1 MAGNVIRLELSE
13 ASLGGQVLQGRMSPS
28 LASLE
33 HLEYLDLSALVL
45 PGINSSSPKF
55 LGSMTNLRYLDL
67 SGCFLSGSV
76 SPWLGNLSKLE
87 YLDLSFSTLSG
98 RVPPELG
105 NLTRLKH
112 LDLGNMQHMYSADI
126 SWITHL
132 RSLEY
137 LDMSLVNLSM
147 VAPGW
152 PHVLNTVPSLEV
164 LNLVKCTLPS
174 TPQALAQLN
183 LTKLVQLDLSSNR
196 LGHPIQSCWF
206 WNLTSIESLEL
217 SETFLHGPFPTALG
231 SFTALQ
237 WLGFS
242 DNGNAATL
250 LADMRSLCSMKSLG
264 LGGSLSHGN
273 IEDLVDRLPHGITRD
288 KPAQE
293 GNFTSLSY
301 LDLSDNHLAGII
313 PSDIAYT
320 IPSLCHLDLS
330 RNNLTGPIPII
341 ENSSLSELILRSN
354 QLTGQIPKLD
364 RKIEVMDIS
373 INLLS
378 GPFPIDIGSPNLL
391 ALILS
396 SNYLIGRIPESVCE
410 SQSMII
416 VDLSNNF
423 LEGAFP
429 KCFQMQR
436 LIFLLLS
443 HNSFSAKLPSF
454 LRNSNLLSY
463 VDLSWN
469 KFSGTLPQWIG
480 HMVNLHF
487 LHLSHNMFYGHIP
500 IKITNLKN
508 LHYFSLA
515 ANNISGAI
523 PRCLSKLTMMIGKQ
537 STIIE
542 IDWFHAYFD
551 FVDGSLGRIFSVVM
565 KHQEQQY
572 GDSILDVVG
581 IDLSLNSLTGGI
593 PDEITSL
600 KRLLSL
606 NLSWNQLSGEIV
618 EKIGAMN
625 SLESLDLSR
634 NKFSGEIPPSLA
646 NLTYLSYLDLSYN
659 NLTGRIPRGSQL
671 DTLYAENPHIYDG
684 NNGLYGPP
692 LQRNCLG
699 SELPKN
705 SSQIMSKNVSDELM
719 FYFGLG
725 SGFTVG
731 LWVVFCVVLFKKTWR
746 IALFRFFDW
755 IHDKVYVF
763 VAITWASIGREATT
777 D

>member
-1 MAGNVIRLELSE
+1 MVSSAACFFFFFFFSRLITIYFCFSPIAHARHPVTRAPDAGDGCVCKERDALLDFMRGINDADNALASWQWEKDCCWWIGVTCSSNRIRMAGNVIRLELSE

-28 LASLE
+28 LSSLE

-45 PGINSSSPKF
+45 PSINSSSPKF
-55 LGSMTNLRYLDL
+55 LGSMTKLRYLDL
-67 SGCFLSGSV
+67 SGCLF
-76 SPWLGNLSKLE
+76 
-87 YLDLSFSTLSG
+87 SG

-152 PHVLNTVPSLEV
+152 PHVLNTIPSLEV

-206 WNLTSIESLEL
+206 WNLTSIESLKL

-250 LADMRSLCSMKSLG
+250 LVDMRSLCSMKSLG

-378 GPFPIDIGSPNLL
+378 GPLPIDIGSPNLL

-436 LIFLLLS
+436 WRILEANQSLLG
-443 HNSFSAKLPSF
+443 
-454 LRNSNLLSY
+454 SY

-469 KFSGTLPQWIG
+469 KFSGTLPLWIG

-523 PRCLSKLTMMIGKQ
+523 PRCLSKLTMMIGKH

-551 FVDGSLGRIFSVVM
+551 VVDGSLGRIFSVVM

-606 NLSWNQLSGEIV
+606 NLSWNQLSG
-618 EKIGAMN
+618 
-625 SLESLDLSR
+625 
-634 NKFSGEIPPSLA
+634 
-646 NLTYLSYLDLSYN
+646 
-659 NLTGRIPRGSQL
+659 
-671 DTLYAENPHIYDG
+671 
-684 NNGLYGPP
+684 
-692 LQRNCLG
+692 
-699 SELPKN
+699 
-705 SSQIMSKNVSDELM
+705 
-719 FYFGLG
+719 
-725 SGFTVG
+725 
-731 LWVVFCVVLFKKTWR
+731 
-746 IALFRFFDW
+746 
-755 IHDKVYVF
+755 
-763 VAITWASIGREATT
+763 
-777 D
+777 